1 MENSVVMERTKFAG
15 ENGSGRGRESARE
28 RELCLRNE
36 NVNKRQL
43 LWKEH
48 VNVM

>member
-1 MENSVVMERTKFAG
+1 MGNSVVMERTQFAR
-15 ENGSGRGRESARE
+15 ENGRGRGERDST

-36 NVNKRQL
+36 NVNKRQF
-43 LWKEH
+43 LWKQH